1 MKNLCVFGVGD
12 FAGSSAW
19 KGLNIPSL
27 CTISLACFNILTF
40 YRVALVVLFP
50 TKLDSLDSD
59 FICKSYGSSGF
70 LMDLDRRWS
79 GVSGPPESPA
89 QRTRSLRSPD
99 FRFRMS
105 LCGAVLDWGPEVPRR
120 WTGVS
125 DPPESPAQGTRNLRP
140 QVFSAVL
147 HLCGAPLDRG
157 PELPRRVP
165 GVSGLAGVSGPKDRN
180 LRPPR

>member
-1 MKNLCVFGVGD
+1 MAVLCVHIRLTLYADDSRRRIGAGKNKIPHCVFGVGV
-12 FAGSSAW
+12 FAGSSVW
-19 KGLNIPSL
+19 KVSL
-27 CTISLACFNILTF
+27 FHFLAKPPLLGFNIFTF

-89 QRTRSLRSPD
+89 QRTRNLRSCV
-99 FRFRMS
+99 FRCQMPS
-105 LCGAVLDWGPEVPRR
+105 CGAVLDWGPEVPRR

-125 DPPESPAQGTRNLRP
+125 GPPESPAQGTRNLRP
-140 QVFSAVL
+140 QIFFSSFASSW
-147 HLCGAPLDRG
+147 CGTG
-157 PELPRRVP
+157 
-165 GVSGLAGVSGPKDRN
+165 
-180 LRPPR
+180 